1 MALHP
6 NAYLK
11 NTRNVKSGL
20 SARSKVLSVLDKD
33 CFSAPHLAKET
44 GLSYGVV
51 VYHLKLM
58 ETEGTVKRKG
68 SRRYVWLSTGFGQKR
83 LA

>member
-11 NTRNVKSGL
+11 KIHNVKSGV
-20 SARSKVLSVLDKD
+20 SARSKVLSVLDRD
-33 CFSAPHLAKET
+33 CFSAVKLAKET

-58 ETEGTVKRKG
+58 EAEDTVKRKG
-68 SRRYVWLSTGFGQKR
+68 TRRYVWLSTGFGQKR

>member
-33 CFSAPHLAKET
+33 CFSAPRLAKET
-44 GLSYGVV
+44 GLSYAVV
-51 VYHLKLM
+51 TYHLKLL
-58 ETEGTVKRKG
+58 EAEGTVKRKG
-68 SRRYVWLSTGFGQKR
+68 SGRFVWLSTGFGQKR

>member
-1 MALHP
+1 MHP

-11 NTRNVKSGL
+11 NIRNIKSGVA
-20 SARSKVLSVLDKD
+20 ARSKVLTVLDRD
-33 CFSAPHLAKET
+33 PFSASKISKQT

-51 VYHLKLM
+51 VYHLKLL
-58 ETEGTVKRKG
+58 ETEATVKRKG
-68 SRRYVWLSTGFGQKR
+68 RRHYVWVSTGFGQTR

>member
-11 NTRNVKSGL
+11 NTRNVKSGV
-20 SARSKVLSVLDKD
+20 SARSKVLTVLDKNW
-33 CFSAPHLAKET
+33 FSAPLIAKET

-51 VYHLKLM
+51 TYHLKLL
-58 ETEGTVKRKG
+58 ESEATVKRKG
-68 SRRYVWLSTGFGQKR
+68 SGRYVWLSTGFGQKR
-83 LA
+83 LI

>member
-11 NTRNVKSGL
+11 NIRNVKSGV
-20 SARSKVLSVLDKD
+20 SARSKVLIVLEKD
-33 CFSAPHLAKET
+33 CFSASKLAKET

-58 ETEGTVKRKG
+58 ANEETVKRKG
-68 SRRYVWLSTGFGQKR
+68 SRRFVWLSTGFGQKR